1 MGAPRIKHPLLAA
14 LLTVPVAGLGHFY
27 AGAWV
32 RGFAVFLGVYFSWAL
47 LDAAGTAWTLLPMPF
62 LIGLAAWDAWRV
74 TFIENTKERLAAAAG
89 TPPPAWLLWPWALC
103 RTAWIA
109 LLPPGF
115 AFVSAGG
122 ALELVRGGHLVWALA
137 VVAASILVLY
147 LGWLMAV
154 ETWDALRG
162 KSAPTRGALTDELG
176 GTLLVAGVGFLMFMI
191 AFPMFRPLVRKSGEG
206 AMKNGL
212 AELRAA
218 VAVHKAAHD
227 GAAPA
232 SLEALV
238 ESKSLAAL
246 PFLWGRFS
254 EIPHPKTSEARAAR
268 DGDAADTGKWGYA
281 GGTVFIDCTHTDNRG
296 SAWTSY

>member
-14 LLTVPVAGLGHFY
+14 LLTVPVAGLGHCY
-27 AGAWV
+27 AGAWM
-32 RGFAVFLGVYFSWAL
+32 RGVAVFLGVYFSWAL
-47 LDAAGTAWTLLPMPF
+47 LDTAGTAWTLLPMPF

-74 TFIENTKERLAAAAG
+74 TTLENTKERLAAAAG
-89 TPPPAWLLWPWALC
+89 VAPPAWLLWPWALC
-103 RTAWIA
+103 RAAWIA
-109 LLPPGF
+109 LLPLGF
-115 AFVSAGG
+115 ALVSVGG
-122 ALELVRGGHLVWALA
+122 AAALARDGRFGWALGVMA
-137 VVAASILVLY
+137 PSILVLY

-154 ETWDALRG
+154 ETWDAVRG
-162 KSAPTRGALTDELG
+162 ATYPTRGALSDELG

-238 ESKSLAAL
+238 ESKSLAKL
-246 PFLWGRFS
+246 PSLWGRFS
-254 EIPHPKTSEARAAR
+254 EIPHPKTSEARA
-268 DGDAADTGKWGYA
+268 DGAEEDSGQWSYA
-281 GGTVFIDCTHTDNRG
+281 GGTVFIDCTHTDTRG
-296 SAWTSY
+296 MFWTSY